1 MHTSSIISF
10 VSAAAL
16 MGSVGIAGAAQ
27 TQPPSPSSYQQS
39 QTAQSPSMA
48 MNGMNTGEQIAS
60 QAAAVL
66 RNSTGTTQ
74 SSPSATGT
82 TTTVGNGQIPQQFVN
97 AAHCVVVFPN
107 AYGTTALSGGTATG
121 QSGSTTTGTASA
133 TTSTAGTTTSGTAS
147 VGASST
153 MGMREAGIASC
164 RDDNGNWTAAK
175 PAFVKLSLSGAAASS
190 ESDMSG
196 NGMMSGD
203 TNMST
208 DTGTGMQGHS
218 NASTGLTGSQNM
230 TATSD
235 HALVLLFMDDD
246 SADELKD
253 GDITLGDDVDVASG
267 PTGSSASDNT
277 APAAVLAYR
286 GEPTGFVGADVK
298 GAKVDFDDTI
308 NKQVYG
314 QDVDPN
320 DLLEGDYNGKMQTH
334 LTAYNQALTQFAPSS
349 QYNSKTSIAK

>member
-1 MHTSSIISF
+1 MRTSAIVSL

-16 MGSVGIAGAAQ
+16 MGSVGIASAAQ
-27 TQPPSPSSYQQS
+27 TTPPSPSSYQQS
-39 QTAQSPSMA
+39 QTLQNPSMA
-48 MNGMNTGEQIAS
+48 MNGTNTGERIAS

-66 RNSTGTTQ
+66 RNSSGTMQ

-107 AYGTTALSGGTATG
+107 AYGTAQTALPAGAATG
-121 QSGSTTTGTASA
+121 QPGSTTTGATSA
-133 TTSTAGTTTSGTAS
+133 TTTAGTGTAS
-147 VGASST
+147 VSTT

-164 RDDNGNWTAAK
+164 RDDDGNWTAAK
-175 PAFVKLSLSGAAASS
+175 PAFVKLSLNSANATG
-190 ESDMSG
+190 ENGMSG

-208 DTGTGMQGHS
+208 DTGMQGRS
-218 NASTGLTGSQNM
+218 NASTGLAESQNM
-230 TATSD
+230 AAMSD

-267 PTGSSASDNT
+267 PTASGASDNT

-286 GEPTGFVGADVK
+286 GQATGFTGVDVK
-298 GAKVDFDDTI
+298 GAKVDFDEMI

-320 DLLEGDYNGKMQTH
+320 DLLEGDYNGKLQTH

-349 QYNSKTSIAK
+349 QYNSKSSIAK